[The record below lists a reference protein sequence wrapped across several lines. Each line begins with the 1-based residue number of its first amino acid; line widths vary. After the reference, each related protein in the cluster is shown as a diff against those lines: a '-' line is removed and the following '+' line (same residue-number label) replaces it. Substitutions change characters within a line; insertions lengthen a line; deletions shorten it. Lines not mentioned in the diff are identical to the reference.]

1 MSFTTVRELYHYFA
15 YFGKGGGFGPPL
27 TSTAIFRIITT
38 TMKKI
43 IITVVGKD
51 TVGILAGVCTYL
63 AKARINILE
72 ISQTVVGG
80 YFNMM
85 MIADGAKCRKAFE
98 DVAADLGEL
107 GIGMGLKIH
116 CQKSEI
122 FEKMHR
128 V

>member
-1 MSFTTVRELYHYFA
+1 
-15 YFGKGGGFGPPL
+15 
-27 TSTAIFRIITT
+27 
-38 TMKKI
+38 MKKA

-51 TVGILAGVCTYL
+51 AVGILAKTCSYL
-63 AKARINILE
+63 ADENVNILD
-72 ISQTVVGG
+72 ITQSVVKD

-85 MIADGAKCRKAFE
+85 MIADYAKSKIPFVELAANLNALGAR
-98 DVAADLGEL
+98 LGME
-107 GIGMGLKIH
+107 IR

>member
-1 MSFTTVRELYHYFA
+1 
-15 YFGKGGGFGPPL
+15 
-27 TSTAIFRIITT
+27 
-38 TMKKI
+38 MKKV

-51 TVGILAGVCTYL
+51 TVGIIARVSAYL
-63 AKARINILE
+63 AKNGVNILD
-72 ISQTVVGG
+72 IAQTVVGG

-85 MIADGAKCRKAFE
+85 MVADASKYAKPFERLGAALDR
-98 DVAADLGEL
+98 
-107 GIGMGLKIH
+107 IGAEMGLKIR

>member
-1 MSFTTVRELYHYFA
+1 
-15 YFGKGGGFGPPL
+15 
-27 TSTAIFRIITT
+27 
-38 TMKKI
+38 MKKV

-51 TVGILAGVCTYL
+51 TVGILAKTCTYL
-63 AKARINILE
+63 AKNDINILD
-72 ISQTVVGG
+72 ITQTVTGG

-85 MIADGAKCRKAFE
+85 MIVDGAKCKKTFDKVGAE
-98 DVAADLGEL
+98 MAKLGME
-107 GIGMGLKIH
+107 IGLKIR